1 MSAEPDLET
10 RIRAACTVGDY
21 SRAATLVIE
30 GYGME
35 LMAFLISR
43 ARNPADAE
51 EVFAMFAEKLWAGLP
66 GFEWRCTVRAW
77 AYRIARHAASDHAT
91 AAANRPQRN
100 LALSQHAPLS
110 RMAAQAR
117 TTTAA
122 FRRTSTKDRVRAL
135 RDRLEP
141 DDQLLLVLRVDRG
154 MEFREIA
161 AVLADGDAQDAA
173 GAPAGAVVDAAAAAP
188 VDNLTDSTL
197 DREAARLRKRFE
209 RVKERLRELA
219 EAEGLI

>member
-1 MSAEPDLET
+1 MQPPQQPTMSTEPDIET
-10 RIRAACTVGDY
+10 RVRAACTVSDY

-35 LMAFLISR
+35 LMAFLLSR
-43 ARNPADAE
+43 TRSPADAE
-51 EVFAMFAEKLWAGLP
+51 EVFSMFAEKLWAGLP
-66 GFEWRCTVRAW
+66 AFEWRCTVRAW

-91 AAANRPQRN
+91 AAPNRAQRN
-100 LALSQHAPLS
+100 LALSQHVPLS
-110 RMAAQAR
+110 RLAAQAR

-161 AVLADGDAQDAA
+161 VVLAEADD
-173 GAPAGAVVDAAAAAP
+173 VVSAAP
-188 VDNLTDSTL
+188 SEGGGQEAL

-219 EAEGLI
+219 QEAGLI

>member
-10 RIRAACTVGDY
+10 RVRAACLVGDY
-21 SRAATLVIE
+21 NRAATLVIE

-35 LMAFLISR
+35 LMAFLLSR
-43 ARNPADAE
+43 TRSATDAE

-66 GFEWRCTVRAW
+66 GFEWRCTARAW
-77 AYRIARHAASDHAT
+77 AYRIARHAASDYAT
-91 AAANRPQRN
+91 AAPNRVQRN

-110 RMAAQAR
+110 RLAAQAR

-122 FRRTSTKDRVRAL
+122 YRRTSTKDRVRAL

-161 AVLADGDAQDAA
+161 AALADAEPSDGDLSPE
-173 GAPAGAVVDAAAAAP
+173 GA
-188 VDNLTDSTL
+188 L

-219 EAEGLI
+219 EAEGLL

>member
-1 MSAEPDLET
+1 
-10 RIRAACTVGDY
+10 
-21 SRAATLVIE
+21 
-30 GYGME
+30 
-35 LMAFLISR
+35 
-43 ARNPADAE
+43 
-51 EVFAMFAEKLWAGLP
+51 
-66 GFEWRCTVRAW
+66 
-77 AYRIARHAASDHAT
+77 
-91 AAANRPQRN
+91 
-100 LALSQHAPLS
+100 
-110 RMAAQAR
+110 MAAQAR

-161 AVLADGDAQDAA
+161 AVLADGEEGSTSARSASAEPGEAQ
-173 GAPAGAVVDAAAAAP
+173 
-188 VDNLTDSTL
+188 L

-219 EAEGLI
+219 HEAGLI